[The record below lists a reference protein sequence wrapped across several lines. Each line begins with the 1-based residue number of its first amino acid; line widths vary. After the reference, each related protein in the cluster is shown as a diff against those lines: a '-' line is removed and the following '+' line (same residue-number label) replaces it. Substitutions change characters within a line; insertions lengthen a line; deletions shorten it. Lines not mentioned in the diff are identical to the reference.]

1 MPQPMV
7 ASMAASEWRAQWPL
21 VLSAMVGLSFGGLPA
36 ASLGLFMEPLN
47 AEFGWSSA
55 QVSAGMTVMAVVS
68 LLLAPLAGAVLD
80 RFGSRRVALPGLALS
95 GAAFAAFSLM
105 SGPYLQWLAAWLV
118 LSLAMLFIRM
128 MVWNRAV
135 ASAFTASRGMAVAV
149 LLTGLAVGQAAVPP
163 LTNWLIETVGWRNT
177 YVALGL
183 GWTGLAFALV
193 ALFFRESASATQRA
207 GQAPLPAALPGL
219 TLREAMRDKALIKI
233 AIATALQTGLAA
245 AVAIHLVPLL
255 VSSGLDRSTGAAL
268 AGVLGLFSL
277 VGKLFNGWMIDRYT
291 SGLIPFSAFSMPA
304 IAYVLFWQ
312 GASSLPML
320 AAAAAIAGYSGG
332 ASLHMTNYLATRYA
346 GLGHFGKIF
355 GVISSLM
362 GLAAGISPLV
372 AGLIFDS
379 TGSYDL
385 LLIAGVPLA
394 LIAGLLVSTLGRYP
408 EFKLPAGIDP
418 LTLQTTGAKPAG

>member
-1 MPQPMV
+1 
-7 ASMAASEWRAQWPL
+7 MARREWRAQWPL
-21 VLSAMVGLSFGGLPA
+21 VFSAMAGLSFGGLPA
-36 ASLGLFMEPLN
+36 ASLGLFMGPLN

-95 GAAFAAFSLM
+95 GAAFAAFALM

-135 ASAFTASRGMAVAV
+135 ASAFTAARGMAVAV

-163 LTNWLIETVGWRNT
+163 LTNWLIETVGWRSA

-183 GWTGLAFALV
+183 GWTGLAFVLV
-193 ALFFRESASATQRA
+193 ALFFRERAPVAPQAGNAT
-207 GQAPLPAALPGL
+207 LPGL
-219 TLREAMRDKALIKI
+219 TLREALRDKALVKI
-233 AIATALQTGLAA
+233 GIATALQTGLAA

-255 VSSGLDRSTGAAL
+255 VSSGLDRTTGAAL
-268 AGVLGLFSL
+268 AGVLGLCSL
-277 VGKLFNGWMIDRYT
+277 VGKLFNGWLIDRYT
-291 SGLIPFSAFSMPA
+291 SGLIPFTAFSLPA
-304 IAYVLFWQ
+304 VGYVLFWQ
-312 GASSLPML
+312 GEGSLPML

-355 GVISSLM
+355 GVISSMM

-385 LLIAGVPLA
+385 LLIAGIPLA
-394 LIAGLLVSTLGRYP
+394 LVAGLLVSTLGRYP
-408 EFKLPAGIDP
+408 EFKPAVGMP
-418 LTLQTTGAKPAG
+418 PRTPVTSGG